1 MTLATDSFVAPEVT
15 ADTMLTF
22 QLTAS
27 DGTAMGPD
35 DVVVTVR
42 KVNCA
47 PSVTLEA
54 PRVADEGDGVQLVA
68 TGTDPDGDA
77 LTYVWT
83 QTSGPTVTLAAGA
96 TQAFAAPAGQ
106 LGFSVTASDGTA
118 TSEPATVSVHVV
130 PKPPEGKKGCGCATA
145 EGLLGLAGL
154 LVMRR
159 RRRS

>member
-27 DGTAMGPD
+27 DGTAMG
-35 DVVVTVR
+35 
-42 KVNCA
+42 
-47 PSVTLEA
+47 
-54 PRVADEGDGVQLVA
+54 
-68 TGTDPDGDA
+68 PDGDA